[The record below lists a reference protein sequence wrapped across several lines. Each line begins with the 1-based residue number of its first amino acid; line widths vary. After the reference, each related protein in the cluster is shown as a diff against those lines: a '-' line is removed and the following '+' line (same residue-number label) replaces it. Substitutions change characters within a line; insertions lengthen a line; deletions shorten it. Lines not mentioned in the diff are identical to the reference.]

1 MADLE
6 IEVRRDGPYALL
18 ALKGEARLEQIDRLR
33 TAVRALIEEGATRV
47 VVGFKELKF
56 ADSASVGALLEL
68 QRAAEAAGGG
78 LAIHG
83 VPTRLARMFEGM
95 GLAAR
100 MKSSPSE
107 AAARKILAN

>member
-6 IEVRRDGPYALL
+6 IDAKRDGAYAVV

-33 TAVRALIEEGATRV
+33 DAVRPLIEEGATRV

-68 QRAAEAAGGG
+68 QRTAEAAGGG

-95 GLAAR
+95 GLASR
-100 MKSSPSE
+100 MRSSPSE
-107 AAARKILAN
+107 SAARKALA

>member
-6 IEVRRDGPYALL
+6 IDAKRDGAFALVT
-18 ALKGEARLEQIDRLR
+18 LKGEARLEQIDRLR
-33 TAVRALIEEGATRV
+33 GAVRPLIDAGATKV

-68 QRAAEAAGGG
+68 QRAAEEVGGG

-107 AAARKILAN
+107 SAARKALG

>member
-1 MADLE
+1 MAELE
-6 IEVRRDGPYALL
+6 IDAKRDGGYALIT
-18 ALKGEARLEQIDRLR
+18 LKGEARLEQIDRLR
-33 TAVRALIEEGATRV
+33 AAVKPLIEAGATRV

-68 QRAAEAAGGG
+68 QRAAEAEGGG

-107 AAARKILAN
+107 SAARKILA

>member
-6 IEVRRDGPYALL
+6 IEAKRDGPYAVVV
-18 ALKGEARLEQIDRLR
+18 LKGEARLEQIDTLR
-33 TAVRALIEEGATRV
+33 ATVRALIDEGATRV

-68 QRAAEAAGGG
+68 QRSAEAAGGG

-95 GLAAR
+95 GLASR

-107 AAARKILAN
+107 AAARKLLAS